1 VKPVR
6 LRRVAKQDL
15 REAVAWYRKRDP
27 QLAIRFLDEVYKTL
41 AMIEKFP
48 STGGMVY
55 GVDDPQTR
63 QLPVDNFP
71 YHVVF
76 RRSPERTSVL
86 AIAHSRKNP
95 GYWND

>member
-15 REAVAWYRKRDP
+15 REAVSWYRKRDP

-41 AMIEKFP
+41 AMIEQFP
-48 STGGMVY
+48 FTGGVVY
-55 GVDDPQTR
+55 GVDDPQIR
-63 QLPVDNFP
+63 QLPVDTFP

-76 RRSPERTSVL
+76 RRSLERTSIL
-86 AIAHSRKNP
+86 AIAHARKKP